1 MSGDCSLQLLL
12 QNQALRAFI
21 FSSPFAKAALL
32 RKTRHFFLVS
42 QTITIVKMR
51 RIEAK
56 LLVLFP
62 FSTHIWVVKSSKEM
76 NYG

>member
-32 RKTRHFFLVS
+32 RKTSFY
-42 QTITIVKMR
+42 IDIG
-51 RIEAK
+51 
-56 LLVLFP
+56 
-62 FSTHIWVVKSSKEM
+62 FSF
-76 NYG
+76 